1 MEAVRTLQQELV
13 ALDDARYDA
22 MKRADIASLDPLLAD
37 TLSYTHSTGAVE
49 TKAQYLQALAS
60 GRVRYR
66 AVKRQ
71 LDRLATYEDCAVMQ
85 GRLEVQAEVAGE
97 SIVARTVFTSTW
109 VRQDAG
115 WQLAAWAATATP
127 R

>member
-1 MEAVRTLQQELV
+1 MEFVRTLEVELL

-22 MKRADIASLDPLLAD
+22 MTRSDLPELEHLLAE

-49 TKAQYLQALAS
+49 SKAQYLAALAC
-60 GRVRYR
+60 GRVRYI
-66 AVKRQ
+66 AVKRD
-71 LDRLATYEDCAVMQ
+71 LDSLVTYDGCAVMQ
-85 GRLEVQAEVAGE
+85 GRLEVQAEAAGR
-97 SIVARTVFTSTW
+97 SIVSHTVFTSTW

-115 WQLAAWAATATP
+115 WQMAAWAATVAA